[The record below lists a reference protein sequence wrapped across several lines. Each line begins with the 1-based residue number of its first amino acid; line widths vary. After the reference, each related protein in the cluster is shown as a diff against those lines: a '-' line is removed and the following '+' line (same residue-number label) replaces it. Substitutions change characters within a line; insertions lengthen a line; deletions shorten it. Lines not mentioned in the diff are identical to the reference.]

1 MPQRNYFKITFI
13 IVFVFSTVYKVVF
26 QLFFGDFTTAFFLKT
41 LAVSFTTAVVLG
53 VLNHFLQWDFLPKN
67 KN

>member
-26 QLFFGDFTTAFFLKT
+26 QLFLDDFTTAFFLKT
-41 LAVSFTTAVVLG
+41 LAVSFTTALVLG
-53 VLNHFLQWDFLPKN
+53 ILNHFLQWDFLPKN

>member
-13 IVFVFSTVYKVVF
+13 IVFVFSTVYKLVF
-26 QLFFGDFTTAFFLKT
+26 QLFLGDFTTAFFLKT
-41 LAVSFTTAVVLG
+41 LAVSFITALVLG
-53 VLNHFLQWDFLPKN
+53 ILNHFLKWDLLPKN